1 MLALQV
7 KTSYSLLSSLCKIED
22 LVKKAKEYGYTSLAI
37 TDENNLYGVMPF
49 YETCLKYNIKP
60 IIGVELSLENK
71 KILLYAR
78 NNKGYKNIIKLVS
91 LKSEKNINNED
102 LTTHKEGT
110 ILVMPSYYYDE
121 KIYNIYDE
129 KYIGFTNIKDSL
141 NEKRK
146 TIYINNVAYLNK
158 EDYKYLDY
166 LTMIKEGKTLGTMP
180 LGTGIGRHLQTKEE
194 LVAYV
199 GEEILEN
206 MENLASNC
214 NVQITKE
221 ENILPIYNE
230 EIDAY
235 EYLTKLCHKGLNRR
249 LNNTVPD
256 TYLTRLNY
264 ELDVINKMGFCDYF
278 LIVYDYVKY
287 AKQNKILVGP
297 GRGSAAGSLASY
309 TLGITDIDPIK
320 YNLLFERFL
329 NPERIT
335 MPDIDIDFDAERR
348 NEVIDYITQK
358 YGAKKVASII
368 TFGSLGAKQV
378 IRDVGRVLNIKISIL
393 DAISRNLSDT
403 LSASYQTND
412 TLRKLINS
420 DTTLK
425 KLWDISLHLEGL
437 PRHTSLHAAGIIIS
451 RKNLDECIPLTKT
464 PTGNYV
470 ATYTMN
476 HLEQLGLLKMDL
488 LALSNLT
495 TINKLINEI
504 REKEHLNITFNNI
517 PLTDQKTIE
526 IFTNVETD
534 GIFQFE
540 TTGMKNFLTEL
551 KVKNF
556 EDIVLAIALFRPG
569 PMDSINNFIK
579 VREGKIKINYIDEA
593 LQPILSSTYGVI
605 IYQEQIMQIARV
617 MGGYTLAEADIL
629 RRAMSKKKEDIL
641 IKEKPRFINRL
652 QSRSYKEEVAI
663 KIYDLILKFAGY
675 GFNRSHS
682 VAYAIVAYKMAF
694 LKTYFYKYFMANI
707 LSTCLSSSIKTNT
720 YICEIRGKNI
730 KIQLPNINKSTTTYT
745 VVEEGILP
753 PLNIVRELGPLLV
766 AEIIKERETKPFT
779 TFIDFVIRMN
789 NKGITKKHLIKL
801 INGGCFTD
809 YNRQTL
815 QKNLDKVITY
825 AELISTSTA
834 ILPPPPEITIYEEY
848 TKEELLSLEINT
860 FGFYL
865 TESPVSKYKGPS
877 DINTKELKNH
887 YNQKIHII
895 LVIDNIKE
903 AITKNNDIMSF
914 ITGSDEYGSITVT
927 LFPDLYKKFQKLS
940 KRDIIR
946 VFGRVERR
954 FDRYQVVAK
963 EVRILGQNEKK

>member
-37 TDENNLYGVMPF
+37 TDENNLYGVMSF

-102 LTTHKEGT
+102 LITHKEGT

-264 ELDVINKMGFCDYF
+264 ELDVINKMGFCNYF

-393 DAISRNLSDT
+393 DAISRNLSET

-425 KLWDISLHLEGL
+425 KLWVYL
-437 PRHTSLHAAGIIIS
+437 PPPR
-451 RKNLDECIPLTKT
+451 RLTKT
-464 PTGNYV
+464 YIPSRFRY
-470 ATYTMN
+470 
-476 HLEQLGLLKMDL
+476 H
-488 LALSNLT
+488 
-495 TINKLINEI
+495 NK
-504 REKEHLNITFNNI
+504 
-517 PLTDQKTIE
+517 
-526 IFTNVETD
+526 
-534 GIFQFE
+534 
-540 TTGMKNFLTEL
+540 
-551 KVKNF
+551 
-556 EDIVLAIALFRPG
+556 
-569 PMDSINNFIK
+569 
-579 VREGKIKINYIDEA
+579 
-593 LQPILSSTYGVI
+593 
-605 IYQEQIMQIARV
+605 
-617 MGGYTLAEADIL
+617 
-629 RRAMSKKKEDIL
+629 
-641 IKEKPRFINRL
+641 
-652 QSRSYKEEVAI
+652 
-663 KIYDLILKFAGY
+663 
-675 GFNRSHS
+675 
-682 VAYAIVAYKMAF
+682 
-694 LKTYFYKYFMANI
+694 
-707 LSTCLSSSIKTNT
+707 
-720 YICEIRGKNI
+720 
-730 KIQLPNINKSTTTYT
+730 
-745 VVEEGILP
+745 
-753 PLNIVRELGPLLV
+753 
-766 AEIIKERETKPFT
+766 
-779 TFIDFVIRMN
+779 
-789 NKGITKKHLIKL
+789 
-801 INGGCFTD
+801 
-809 YNRQTL
+809 
-815 QKNLDKVITY
+815 
-825 AELISTSTA
+825 
-834 ILPPPPEITIYEEY
+834 
-848 TKEELLSLEINT
+848 
-860 FGFYL
+860 
-865 TESPVSKYKGPS
+865 
-877 DINTKELKNH
+877 
-887 YNQKIHII
+887 
-895 LVIDNIKE
+895 
-903 AITKNNDIMSF
+903 
-914 ITGSDEYGSITVT
+914 
-927 LFPDLYKKFQKLS
+927 
-940 KRDIIR
+940 
-946 VFGRVERR
+946 
-954 FDRYQVVAK
+954 
-963 EVRILGQNEKK
+963 